1 VCSSD
6 LLAHAAVNIRL
17 ATKVREPFVQMT
29 KCMIE
34 QFGGDAAFVADAQAW
49 QVTTQPYSFAG
60 TYAIEPDATAASY
73 YAALPLVTGGALT
86 LLNLHPGL
94 QGDTRFVEV
103 MKRVGLTATKTARGL
118 DVAFTAGSARVGVDE
133 DFNEFSDT
141 FLTLAAIS
149 PLLAG
154 PTRIT
159 GIAHS
164 RKQETDRV
172 AGMVNELRRLGQD
185 VDEHADG
192 DGLTVTPRPLRTGVE
207 IETYGDH
214 RFAMSFGILGSYD
227 LHGDG
232 RSWLTIKNP
241 ACCVKTFPHFF
252 ELLESLRLKTLTS

>member
-1 VCSSD
+1 M
-6 LLAHAAVNIRL
+6 IY
-17 ATKVREPFVQMT
+17 AT
-29 KCMIE
+29 
-34 QFGGDAAFVADAQAW
+34 
-49 QVTTQPYSFAG
+49 
-60 TYAIEPDATAASY
+60 
-73 YAALPLVTGGALT
+73 LPLVTGGALT

-94 QGDTRFVEV
+94 QGDTRFVDV
-103 MKRVGLTATKTARGL
+103 LQRVGLTATKTPRGL
-118 DVAFTAGSARVGVDE
+118 DVAFALGSTRVGVDE

-172 AGMVNELRRLGQD
+172 AGMVRELQKLGQD
-185 VDEHADG
+185 VDEHDDG
-192 DGLTVTPRPLRTGVE
+192 DGLTITPRPLRTGVE

-214 RFAMSFGILGSYD
+214 RFAMSFGILGCHD

-232 RSWLTIKNP
+232 RSWISIKNP

-252 ELLESLRLKTLTS
+252 ALLESLRLQSHVA